1 MCLCAWVGG
10 AAGCGYGWDVGS
22 ELCANK
28 GPQVA
33 QVGGSVWQGEILG
46 WRQLTRQA
54 SGLRLRWPGR
64 NLSKFNSKWASDGEG
79 GKKPGKGQGRG
90 GDGAHEHRPRGSMGN
105 D

>member
-1 MCLCAWVGG
+1 MGWMCLCAWVGG
-10 AAGCGYGWDVGS
+10 AAGCGHGCGLWDVGS

-28 GPQVA
+28 GLQVA

-46 WRQLTRQA
+46 WRQPTRQA

-64 NLSKFNSKWASDGEG
+64 NLSKFNSKWTS
-79 GKKPGKGQGRG
+79 GKGQGRG